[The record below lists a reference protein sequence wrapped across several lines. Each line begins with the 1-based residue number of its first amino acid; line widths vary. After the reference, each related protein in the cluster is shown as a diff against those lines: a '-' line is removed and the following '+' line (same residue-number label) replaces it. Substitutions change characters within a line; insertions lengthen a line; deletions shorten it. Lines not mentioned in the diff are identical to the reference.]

1 MENGGVLSNNKSIN
15 IPNVHIHL
23 PALTEKDREDLRF
36 AAEQDFDYVAASFVR
51 KAEDV
56 EDIREELCR
65 HGGQG
70 IRIISKIENLEGVDN
85 LNEIIEASDGLMVAR
100 GDLGVEVP
108 ACQVPCSRK
117 R

>member
-1 MENGGVLSNNKSIN
+1 M
-15 IPNVHIHL
+15 
-23 PALTEKDREDLRF
+23 
-36 AAEQDFDYVAASFVR
+36 AASFVR

-85 LNEIIEASDGLMVAR
+85 LNEIIEASDGLMVAGETWGWR
-100 GDLGVEVP
+100 CLP
-108 ACQVPCSRK
+108 ARCPCSRK